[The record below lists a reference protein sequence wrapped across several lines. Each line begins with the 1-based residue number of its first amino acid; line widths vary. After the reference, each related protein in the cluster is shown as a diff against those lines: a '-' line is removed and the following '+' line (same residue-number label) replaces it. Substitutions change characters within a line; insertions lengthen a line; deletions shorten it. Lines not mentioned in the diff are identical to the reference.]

1 MARPQKNGLD
11 YFPLDVDIDQDD
23 KIALIEAQH
32 GVLGFA
38 IVIKI
43 LMKIY
48 KNSYFYE
55 WTEKEQLLFSKRI
68 NVDINSINVVIN
80 DCIKWGLFDDNLL
93 KTKKILT
100 SKGVQAR
107 YLEAVGRRTKVEI
120 IKEYLLLDEKAV
132 NVYKNLIIVDINHDN
147 DKVFDYINPQSKVKK
162 SKVKKSKVDINI
174 SKDILCSTYV
184 QRIIDKWNSLNL
196 TSKLT
201 KITSGTTRYK
211 MLKARVK
218 QYGEDEVLK
227 AIDEINN
234 SKFLKGQTK
243 DFEITFD
250 WFIKPNNF
258 IKVLEGNYKD
268 NAIEKKAPNGNYT
281 SNNSKRFNGNVGSSK
296 NHDDIEEEIL
306 RAQGAI

>member
-32 GVLGFA
+32 GVVGFA

-80 DCIKWGLFDDNLL
+80 DCIKWGLFDDKLL

-120 IKEYLLLDEKAV
+120 IKEYLLLDEKVV

-147 DKVFDYINPQSKVKK
+147 DEVYDDINPQSKVKK

-201 KITSGTTRYK
+201 KITSGTIRYK

-268 NAIEKKAPNGNYT
+268 NGIEKKVPNGNYT
-281 SNNSKRFNGNVGSSK
+281 SNNSKRFNNNVGSSQ

-306 RAQGAI
+306 RAQGVI